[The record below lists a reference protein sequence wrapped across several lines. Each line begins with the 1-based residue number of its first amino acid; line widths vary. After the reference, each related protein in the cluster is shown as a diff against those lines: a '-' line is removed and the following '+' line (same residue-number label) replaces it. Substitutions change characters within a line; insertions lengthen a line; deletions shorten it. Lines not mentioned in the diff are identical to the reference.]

1 MQKEALPSPAP
12 SAPHIPAST
21 HHKGCRMPAAA
32 RFPPSSPGS
41 SERIAGVADLAQ
53 MPGVSLM
60 TVRPDVECLDAEGAV
75 EKIHGAA

>member
-1 MQKEALPSPAP
+1 
-12 SAPHIPAST
+12 
-21 HHKGCRMPAAA
+21 MPAAA